1 MFHIPNGGKRNITEA
16 VRFKRAGV
24 KAGVSDIFL
33 PVARKEYQGLFIEM
47 KRADGGKVSDAQK
60 RFIYAVKKQGYAAS
74 VCNGWKEAVRI
85 IEEYLT
91 REKT

>member
-33 PVARKEYQGLFIEM
+33 PVAQKEYHGLFIEM

-60 RFIYAVKKQGYAAS
+60 RFITAVKRQGYAAI
-74 VCNGWKEAVRI
+74 VCNGWKEAARA
-85 IEEYLT
+85 IEKYLIGD
-91 REKT
+91 RG